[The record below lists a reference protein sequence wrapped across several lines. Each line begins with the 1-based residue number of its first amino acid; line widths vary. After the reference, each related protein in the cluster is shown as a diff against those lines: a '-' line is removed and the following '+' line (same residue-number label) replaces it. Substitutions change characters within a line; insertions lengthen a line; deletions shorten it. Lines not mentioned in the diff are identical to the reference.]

1 MANVKHFKIIF
12 GGYYEQINMKIAIYL
27 IIHILFSLGMFISLK
42 LISEK
47 RADRSLSILMNYIVA
62 AFLTYVDL
70 ELSYSDWWFSYKFIF
85 PAVIVAFLFVV
96 TFFIMS
102 LSAEKAGIG
111 ITTALNKMSVLIPVI
126 VGILF
131 LGQDSQLL
139 SKIVGLLFSF
149 IAFAL
154 IFQNKAGERNKG
166 YYLLP
171 VLVFVLSGLID
182 TSMEMSHKFY
192 VKVEYEREVFLLA
205 LFCFAVFFS
214 FFALIIKNIV
224 SGNNSAI
231 HNKGYTVRR
240 RWFNILK
247 YGSLL
252 GLFNFLTS
260 KMILVNVGA
269 LGGSFVYPIHNSSVV
284 ILTALT
290 GFLFFKE
297 RLSSKQWIGLLL
309 AASGVSLIA
318 SAI

>member
-12 GGYYEQINMKIAIYL
+12 GGYYEQIIMKVAIYL

-47 RADRSLSILMNYIVA
+47 RADRTLSILINYIIA
-62 AFLTYVDL
+62 ALLTYADL
-70 ELSYSDWWFSYKFIF
+70 ELSYSDWWFSDKFIL
-85 PAVIVAFLFVV
+85 PAAIVALLFVV

-131 LGQDSQLL
+131 LGQDSELL
-139 SKIVGLLFSF
+139 SKLLGLLLSI

-154 IFQNKAGERNKG
+154 IFQNKAIERNKG
-166 YYLLP
+166 YYILP

-182 TSMEMSHKFY
+182 TSMELSHKFY
-192 VKVEYEREVFLLA
+192 VKIEYEREVFLLA
-205 LFCFAVFFS
+205 LFVFAVFFS
-214 FFALIIKNIV
+214 FSALIIKNII
-224 SGNNSAI
+224 SAKDSSI
-231 HNKGYTVRR
+231 RKEGYTGRR
-240 RWFNILK
+240 KWINVIK

-252 GLFNFLTS
+252 GVFNFLTS

-284 ILTALT
+284 ALTALS

-297 RLSSKQWIGLLL
+297 RLSAKQWTGLFL
-309 AASGVSLIA
+309 AAVGVSLIA
-318 SAI
+318 SVI